1 MSKTIDGNMSIFL
14 KQTDPDAPM
23 QIVSPE
29 AMVAAIKACGVIPFF
44 ECPIAGYSIEE
55 MTPRE
60 YWFDGEEGTM
70 GPWDWKIEAV
80 QTGEIAYGKFLCGG
94 KAAFATA
101 ECYRD
106 LLNWRRSLPK
116 CALRESDRQAYDAVC
131 RAGGLTT
138 RELRR
143 ICGLKKGQMD
153 AICTRLEQQTRLVIG
168 DFERVYKGQFLEYS
182 GWQLATLCR
191 PEDLFEF
198 DLEAP
203 YLSPEA
209 SYSRL
214 AARIRE
220 TAPHATDAQIH
231 KLLG

>member
-1 MSKTIDGNMSIFL
+1 MSIFF
-14 KQTDPDAPM
+14 KQTDPDAPL
-23 QIVSPE
+23 QVTSPE
-29 AMVAAIKACGVIPFF
+29 ALVATVKACGIIPFF
-44 ECPIAGYSIEE
+44 ENALPGYSIEE

-60 YWFDGEEGTM
+60 YWFDGEEETL
-70 GPWDWKIEAV
+70 GPWDWKIDAV

-101 ECYRD
+101 DSYRD

-116 CALRESDRQAYDAVC
+116 YALREGDRQAYDAIC
-131 RAGGLTT
+131 EAGSLTT

-182 GWQLATLCR
+182 GWQLASLCR
-191 PEDLFEF
+191 PEDLFEY
-198 DLEAP
+198 DLDAP
-203 YLSPEA
+203 FRTPAE
-209 SYSRL
+209 SYGRL
-214 AARIRE
+214 AARIRQ
-220 TAPHATDAQIH
+220 TAPDATDAQI
-231 KLLG
+231 KNLLG

>member
-1 MSKTIDGNMSIFL
+1 MSIFY
-14 KQTDPDAPM
+14 KQTDPDAPL
-23 QIVSPE
+23 QVTSPE
-29 AMVAAIKACGVIPFF
+29 ALIATIRACGIIPFF
-44 ECPIAGYSIEE
+44 ENAVPGYSIEE

-60 YWFDGEEGTM
+60 YWFDGEEDTL
-70 GPWDWKIEAV
+70 GPWDWKIDAV

-101 ECYRD
+101 DCYRD
-106 LLNWRRSLPK
+106 LLNWRRAQPK
-116 CALRESDRQAYDAVC
+116 YTLRAGDRQAYDAIVS
-131 RAGGLTT
+131 ASSLTT

-182 GWQLATLCR
+182 GWQLASLCR

-198 DLEAP
+198 DLDAP
-203 YLSPEA
+203 FRTPAE
-209 SYSRL
+209 SYYRL

-220 TAPHATDAQIH
+220 TAPDASDAQIR

>member
-1 MSKTIDGNMSIFL
+1 MSIFR
-14 KQTDPDAPM
+14 KQTDPGAPVR
-23 QIVSPE
+23 IDSPE
-29 AMVAAIKACGVIPFF
+29 AMTAAIKACGIIPFF

-60 YWFDGEEGTM
+60 YWFDGEDTL

-80 QTGEIAYGKFLCGG
+80 QTGQIAYGKFLLGG

-101 ECYRD
+101 DCYRD

-116 CALRESDRQAYDAVC
+116 YALRESDRQAYDAVC
-131 RAGGLTT
+131 RAGGLST

-198 DLEAP
+198 DLDTPFRSPQES
-203 YLSPEA
+203 YGSLS
-209 SYSRL
+209 
-214 AARIRE
+214 ARIRQ
-220 TAPHATDAQIH
+220 TAPHATDAQIRS
-231 KLLG
+231 LLG